1 MRKCAVRVA
10 YACSKI
16 GFFDKAKECLMV
28 VELGFPDDKKNHPEY
43 AVFLRKKTEIDL
55 DSFEIK
61 WPSNEEG
68 VEKIKLTT
76 QSDLLRAEEIMKT
89 SLGCENQQY
98 ALIKKEQARLN
109 IIMGNYQIAYN
120 QICDAL
126 KIIRKACYRKQGIG
140 HYLTADFLLIRSD
153 AEGKLRLN
161 DPQKESLKKA
171 EDIYRNVFGNNHP
184 MVALTLQKLYIWY
197 QDRGNRKEAQ
207 RYLEGSKEIC
217 QILEKDLQEQLDRS
231 TCDFLV
237 KYKLEKHPI
246 LKRQQ
251 QITKK
256 ITSTL
261 GAWQK

>member
-16 GFFDKAKECLMV
+16 GFFDKAKECVMEG
-28 VELGFPDDKKNHPEY
+28 ELGFPDDKKNHPEF
-43 AVFLRKKTEIDL
+43 AAFLRKKTEIHL

-68 VEKIKLTT
+68 VEKIK
-76 QSDLLRAEEIMKT
+76 SDLLRAEEIMKT

-109 IIMGNYQIAYN
+109 IIMGDYNTAYGQIGG
-120 QICDAL
+120 AL
-126 KIIRKACYRKQGIG
+126 DIIRKACYQKQDIG
-140 HYLTADFLLIRSD
+140 HNLTADVLLIRSD
-153 AEGKLRLN
+153 AGGKLRMN
-161 DPQKESLKKA
+161 DLQKESLKKA
-171 EDIYRNVFGNNHP
+171 EKIYRKVFGNNHP
-184 MVALTLQKLYIWY
+184 MVALTLQKLCIMY
-197 QDRGNRKEAQ
+197 QGRGNKNEAQ
-207 RYLEGSKEIC
+207 RYLEESEEIC
-217 QILEKDLQEQLDRS
+217 EILEKDLQEQLDKS
-231 TCDFLV
+231 KCDFLV

>member
-10 YACSKI
+10 YAYSKI
-16 GFFDKAKECLMV
+16 GFFDKAKERLME
-28 VELGFPDDKKNHPEY
+28 VELGFPDDKKNHPEF
-43 AVFLRKKTEIDL
+43 AAFLRTKTEIDL

-68 VEKIKLTT
+68 FEKIKLTT
-76 QSDLLRAEEIMKT
+76 QSDLLRAEEIIKT
-89 SLGCENQQY
+89 SLGSENQQY

-126 KIIRKACYRKQGIG
+126 NIIRKACYQRQGIG
-140 HYLTADFLLIRSD
+140 HYLTAEFLLIRSD

-161 DPQKESLKKA
+161 DPQKESLKNA
-171 EDIYRNVFGNNHP
+171 EEMYWNVFGDNHP
-184 MVALTLQKLYIWY
+184 MVALTLQKLYMMY
-197 QDRGNRKEAQ
+197 QDRGNTKEAQ

-217 QILEKDLQEQLDRS
+217 QLLEQDLQEQLDRS

-251 QITKK
+251 QLTKK